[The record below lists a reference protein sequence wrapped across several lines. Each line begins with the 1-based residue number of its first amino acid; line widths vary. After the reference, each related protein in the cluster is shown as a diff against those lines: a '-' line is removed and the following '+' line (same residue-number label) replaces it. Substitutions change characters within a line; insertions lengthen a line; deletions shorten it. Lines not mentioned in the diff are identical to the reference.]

1 MRRFFSVLMLLA
13 LPFAHGAPRSCTAA
27 ADRAGSSHDAAA
39 TALHVHGAG
48 HDRVEAGAAAEAP
61 AGTTVPASHDGS
73 CLELM
78 HCHWVAV
85 PAPEPASPDTRA
97 ALADPPT
104 RHHDALAIDAAAL
117 LTPPPRRTS

>member
-1 MRRFFSVLMLLA
+1 MLLA
-13 LPFAHGAPRSCTAA
+13 LPFAHAAPRSCTAA
-27 ADRAGSSHDAAA
+27 AGSSHDAAA

-48 HDRVEAGAAAEAP
+48 HVEAGAAAETS

-73 CLELM
+73 CRELM

-104 RHHDALAIDAAAL
+104 RHHGALAIDAAAL